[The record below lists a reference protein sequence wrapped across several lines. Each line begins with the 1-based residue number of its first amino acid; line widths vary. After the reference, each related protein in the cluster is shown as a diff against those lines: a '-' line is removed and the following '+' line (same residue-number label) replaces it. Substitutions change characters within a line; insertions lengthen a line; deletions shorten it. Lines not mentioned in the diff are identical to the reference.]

1 MTMEPSEKIIRI
13 SVRSLVEF
21 VLRSGDIDN
30 RRLAGAQKE
39 AMLAGGRIHRKI
51 QKQMG
56 AGYQAEVVLKHEAQ
70 DPEDGLILL
79 VEGRAD
85 GIFEENGIPVI
96 DEIKG
101 MYADVARFTEP
112 VYIHLAQAM
121 CYGYFY
127 CCDKGLEGIRLQ
139 VTYCNLETEEIRRF
153 RQDMSKEELEE
164 WFQGVVHEYFK
175 WARYQYQ
182 HKLLRDESIRGLEF
196 PFPYR
201 TGQRDLVVS
210 VYKAVS
216 RKKRLF
222 IQAPTGIGKTLSTVF
237 PAVKAVGEGKGEKIF
252 YLTAKTVTRTVAE
265 EAFRIL
271 RSAGLIFTSVTI
283 TAKEKLCFLEKAECN
298 PDACPYAKGHFDR
311 VNEAVF
317 DILHLEQ
324 EMTREKVLEYAG
336 RYQVCPFE
344 FCLDISSWT
353 DGIICDYNYVF
364 DPNVRL
370 KRYFSEGI
378 KGEYLFL
385 VDEAHNLVSRAR
397 EMYSASLEKEDVLL
411 VRRLIKGKSP
421 RLEQGLMK
429 CNKLLLQMK
438 REQDGWQLLEDVA
451 PLAAAVMGVY
461 SEMEDFLE
469 DFPDFPDRDLV
480 LDFYF
485 RLRDFLYVYERLD
498 EHYRIYGEPK
508 GTESFQ
514 VRLFCVNPARNLSEC
529 MDQGNST
536 ILFSATLLPIRYYK
550 TLLSGQEEDYAVY
563 AGSPFQEEKRL
574 LMVADDVS
582 SRYTRRTASE
592 YRKVA
597 GYIRAMAGA
606 RKGNYMVFFPSYQ
619 YMEQVEDCLE
629 EEPLNADLLV
639 QGQGMDEEERQEFLK
654 EFERPRDHSLVAFC
668 VMGGVFSEGIDLK
681 EEQLIGAAV
690 VGTGLPM
697 VCVEQEVLKGYFEET
712 EQAGFDFA
720 YQYPGMNKVL
730 QAAGRVIR
738 TTEDEGVILLLDD
751 RFLRRD
757 YLELFPREW
766 EHVQRVNRQNVGQC
780 LKDFW
785 DGRDLAAGK
794 NKKG

>member
-1 MTMEPSEKIIRI
+1 
-13 SVRSLVEF
+13 
-21 VLRSGDIDN
+21 
-30 RRLAGAQKE
+30 
-39 AMLAGGRIHRKI
+39 
-51 QKQMG
+51 
-56 AGYQAEVVLKHEAQ
+56 
-70 DPEDGLILL
+70 
-79 VEGRAD
+79 
-85 GIFEENGIPVI
+85 
-96 DEIKG
+96 
-101 MYADVARFTEP
+101 
-112 VYIHLAQAM
+112 
-121 CYGYFY
+121 
-127 CCDKGLEGIRLQ
+127 
-139 VTYCNLETEEIRRF
+139 
-153 RQDMSKEELEE
+153 
-164 WFQGVVHEYFK
+164 
-175 WARYQYQ
+175 
-182 HKLLRDESIRGLEF
+182 
-196 PFPYR
+196 
-201 TGQRDLVVS
+201 
-210 VYKAVS
+210 
-216 RKKRLF
+216 
-222 IQAPTGIGKTLSTVF
+222 
-237 PAVKAVGEGKGEKIF
+237 
-252 YLTAKTVTRTVAE
+252 
-265 EAFRIL
+265 
-271 RSAGLIFTSVTI
+271 
-283 TAKEKLCFLEKAECN
+283 
-298 PDACPYAKGHFDR
+298 
-311 VNEAVF
+311 
-317 DILHLEQ
+317 
-324 EMTREKVLEYAG
+324 MTREKVLEYAG

-514 VRLFCVNPARNLSEC
+514 VRLFRVNPARNLSEC

-697 VCVEQEVLKGYFEET
+697 VLCGAGGT
-712 EQAGFDFA
+712 EGIF
-720 YQYPGMNKVL
+720 
-730 QAAGRVIR
+730 
-738 TTEDEGVILLLDD
+738 
-751 RFLRRD
+751 
-757 YLELFPREW
+757 
-766 EHVQRVNRQNVGQC
+766 
-780 LKDFW
+780 
-785 DGRDLAAGK
+785 
-794 NKKG
+794 